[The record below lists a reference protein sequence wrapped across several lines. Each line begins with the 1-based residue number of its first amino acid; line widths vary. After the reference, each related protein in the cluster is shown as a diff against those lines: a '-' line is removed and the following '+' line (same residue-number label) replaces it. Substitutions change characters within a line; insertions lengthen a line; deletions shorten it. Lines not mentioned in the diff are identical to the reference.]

1 MKIRIDVKS
10 EGSDTVVYIAGR
22 LTGVAVEQLRKACDP
37 IKGDFVLDLSNLMFA
52 DTEGIN
58 AIREICDNGAE
69 IRGTSPFI
77 RLLLDEKS

>member
-52 DTEGIN
+52 DTEGIS
-58 AIREICDNGAE
+58 AIRTMCDKGVKVRKA
-69 IRGTSPFI
+69 SPFI
-77 RLLLDEKS
+77 RLLLNEKS